1 MNQNRAHSLMMVV
14 TYIQPD
20 AMALELLLLSD
31 FPTNIYYF
39 KQKNLTSTWLNPNSI
54 ISLDRDPYDIRLN
67 IVNIAMAVALAKAG
81 IPWYTDV
88 LLSIAVDNMP
98 IAAEFII
105 GGGIQETLRIS
116 NSANSRYIDIFYQ
129 EAIYTQTTI

>member
-1 MNQNRAHSLMMVV
+1 MIIIISIVNQNRAHSLMMVV

-54 ISLDRDPYDIRLN
+54 ISLDRDPYD
-67 IVNIAMAVALAKAG
+67 
-81 IPWYTDV
+81 
-88 LLSIAVDNMP
+88 
-98 IAAEFII
+98 
-105 GGGIQETLRIS
+105 
-116 NSANSRYIDIFYQ
+116 
-129 EAIYTQTTI
+129 